1 MSKKSAELETL
12 LSDLLQERTEL
23 DSAIETM
30 IADMAEAAPEQRKSG
45 DWAPNGVLTLRYLEL
60 TNRQGEVEQEIIDL
74 SRELAARGTPPT
86 NAVN

>member
-30 IADMAEAAPEQRKSG
+30 IAAMAEAAPEQRKTG

-60 TNRQGEVEQEIIDL
+60 TNRQGEVEQGIIDL

-86 NAVN
+86 DAVN